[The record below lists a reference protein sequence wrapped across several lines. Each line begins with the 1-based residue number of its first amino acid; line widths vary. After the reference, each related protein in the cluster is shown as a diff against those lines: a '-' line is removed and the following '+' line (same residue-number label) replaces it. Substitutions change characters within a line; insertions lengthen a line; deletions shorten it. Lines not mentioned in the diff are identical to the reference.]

1 MNLNYL
7 KNNFLNIYMICIF
20 FCSLIIL
27 YNKFLYPTDWTTSE
41 WLINYHGGFVRR
53 GLIGELLLQIN
64 QFVNISPRYLVYIFE
79 VLLLSSYYYL
89 IIKFFKK
96 VKFSPI
102 LVLIVFSP
110 LAFIYPVAETETLA
124 RKEILLFCIYIIFL
138 FSLISKNLKLTFFI
152 IIILIP
158 LMNLV
163 WDGILFYMPFFIFSF
178 LNQGKNIKLKKL
190 IYFLIS
196 FTPYL
201 ITSYILLH
209 TRATEEGLLSMCEA
223 IKEPCFGS
231 MRFLDQ
237 PLSNNINYV
246 VSRFKIEYLIRYS
259 FIFAICF
266 YPIFNLLIKNK
277 KINIIF
283 AQYILCIL
291 PTFAL
296 FYIGYDWGRYLNILY
311 IFSILTIIFFI
322 KQNVID
328 VTKNN
333 LHKVFK
339 NLIENNKKI
348 LVFTSFFIYL
358 FLWNPKAIMS
368 DDIGSL
374 PYIRIIDNILE
385 LIMF

>member
-1 MNLNYL
+1 
-7 KNNFLNIYMICIF
+7 MICIF

-64 QFVNISPRYLVYIFE
+64 QFINISPRYLVYIFE

-89 IIKFFKK
+89 IIKFLKK

-102 LVLIVFSP
+102 LVLIIFSP

-138 FSLISKNLKLTFFI
+138 FSLISKSLKLTFFTI
-152 IIILIP
+152 IVLIP

-178 LNQGKNIKLKKL
+178 LNQNKNIELKKL

-201 ITSYILLH
+201 ITSYILFH
-209 TRATEEGLLSMCEA
+209 TRATEEGLLSMCDA

-277 KINIIF
+277 KVNIIF

-291 PTFAL
+291 PTFVL

-333 LHKVFK
+333 LNKFFK

-348 LVFTSFFIYL
+348 LVFTLFFIYL